1 MLCLVVSSMGANKEA
16 KSCQKQKPAKN
27 LASGSSARGVKCG
40 SHTGEECH
48 INHNERPPGWWR
60 IDRNISEN
68 HTD

>member
-16 KSCQKQKPAKN
+16 KSCEAK
-27 LASGSSARGVKCG
+27 ASEESRLGLKRGSEDG